1 MPPPSRPGKGGR
13 SRGGRLPAA
22 QGEQGARPGG
32 AAGPAPGR
40 GHRSGQ
46 QPRCH
51 RTSQLLGDLR
61 LGSKRGRPRRRP
73 EELCA
78 DGAYNTREIR
88 HHLRR
93 RGIRASLPA
102 NSRGRTRPKRGRPYR
117 FCRAT
122 YRVTRA
128 AVERF
133 FAWLKGGFR
142 RLALR
147 YERLWCT
154 FAALLYLAAFPS
166 LGCDNASPNSGWRHG
181 ETCAPRSAFPGGTEH
196 HRPDPRWER

>member
-1 MPPPSRPGKGGR
+1 MPPPSRPGKGER

-51 RTSQLLGDLR
+51 SISQLLGDLR

-78 DGAYNTREIR
+78 DGAYNTRKIR

-93 RGIRASLPA
+93 RGIGASIPE
-102 NSRGRTRPKRGRPYR
+102 NSRGRRRPRRGRPYR

-122 YRVTRA
+122 YLVARA

-133 FAWLKGGFR
+133 FAWLKGRFR

-147 YERLWCT
+147 CERLWCT
-154 FAALLYLAAFPS
+154 FAALLYLACFPI
-166 LGCDNASPNSGWRHG
+166 
-181 ETCAPRSAFPGGTEH
+181 PRL
-196 HRPDPRWER
+196 

>member
-1 MPPPSRPGKGGR
+1 MGGLRRGSR
-13 SRGGRLPAA
+13 S
-22 QGEQGARPGG
+22 
-32 AAGPAPGR
+32 
-40 GHRSGQ
+40 
-46 QPRCH
+46 
-51 RTSQLLGDLR
+51 
-61 LGSKRGRPRRRP
+61 GRPRRRP

-78 DGAYNTREIR
+78 DGAYDTREIR

-122 YRVTRA
+122 YRVARG

-133 FAWLKGGFR
+133 FAWLKGRFR

-147 YERLWCT
+147 CERLWCT
-154 FAALLYLAAFPS
+154 FAALLYLACFPI
-166 LGCDNASPNSGWRHG
+166 
-181 ETCAPRSAFPGGTEH
+181 PRL
-196 HRPDPRWER
+196 